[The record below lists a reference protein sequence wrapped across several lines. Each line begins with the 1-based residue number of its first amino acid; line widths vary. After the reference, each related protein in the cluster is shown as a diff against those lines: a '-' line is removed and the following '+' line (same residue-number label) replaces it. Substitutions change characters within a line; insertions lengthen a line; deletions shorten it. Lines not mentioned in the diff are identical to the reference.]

1 LGRVRVRQHVNPL
14 ARKFQFDVVPPDW
27 QEIYQTVNQP
37 LHVDIG
43 CGRGR
48 FLWKLAQIESDW
60 NFLGLEIRR
69 PLVEEANQ
77 WRDDQNLKNL
87 HYLFCNANFALG
99 SLLRSLPEGVLKRV
113 SILFPDPWFK
123 NKHQRR
129 RVVQPELVD
138 ELSKFMVV
146 GGEVFLYSDIKI
158 VAEEM
163 RDRFLEHPQFQIQA
177 QEWLPENALLVASER
192 EIATLSRGESVY
204 RTIFERRSP

>member
-1 LGRVRVRQHVNPL
+1 MGRVRVRQHVNPL
-14 ARKFQFDVVPPDW
+14 ARKFKFDVVPPDW
-27 QEIYQTVNQP
+27 QEIYQTVSQP

-77 WRDDQNLKNL
+77 WRDEKGLNNL

-99 SLLRSLPEGVLKRV
+99 SLLRSLPDGVLKRV

-129 RVVQPELVD
+129 RVVQPELVE

-146 GGEVFLYSDIKI
+146 GGAVFLYSDVQV

-163 RDRFLEHPQFQIQA
+163 RDRFLEHPQFQIQTE
-177 QEWLPENALLVASER
+177 EWLPNNPLPVASER
-192 EIATLSRGESVY
+192 EIATLSRGEPVY